1 MALMGELVS
10 HKNKT
15 KIFYLEPPGVGNCY
29 LKKNKGPVPVSC
41 LKRIEIILKR
51 SSKNRTK

>member
-15 KIFYLEPPGVGNCY
+15 KIFHLEPPGVGNCY

-41 LKRIEIILKR
+41 LKKIEIILKR